1 MQTNDVM
8 KLLLSIPIGTIIAWI
23 VVISGIITTIVT
35 GTIKLYK
42 IFDKAQ
48 KLKTENSDLKTL
60 VKTHDEQ
67 LQGIQTSI
75 KDIQEKLDRQEQTE
89 IKKLR
94 YSLIRAMEE
103 YVAKG
108 EITIR
113 QLKSLEENFD
123 EYHARHQNGYVTTM
137 MRKVRTLP
145 IIGKLDEEGNDID

>member
-1 MQTNDVM
+1 M
-8 KLLLSIPIGTIIAWI
+8 KTDDITSFLLTIHVGTIIAWF
-23 VVISGIITTIVT
+23 VVISGIITSIVA

-42 IFDKAQ
+42 LFSSAQ
-48 KLKTENSDLKTL
+48 KLKNENDEFKNL

-67 LQGIQTSI
+67 LGVIQTSI
-75 KDIQEKLDRQEQTE
+75 LDIQSKLERQEESE

-113 QLKSLEENFD
+113 QLKSLEENFE
-123 EYHARHQNGYVTTM
+123 EYHSRHQNGYVTTM

-145 IIGKLDEEGNDID
+145 IIGKLDENGTDID